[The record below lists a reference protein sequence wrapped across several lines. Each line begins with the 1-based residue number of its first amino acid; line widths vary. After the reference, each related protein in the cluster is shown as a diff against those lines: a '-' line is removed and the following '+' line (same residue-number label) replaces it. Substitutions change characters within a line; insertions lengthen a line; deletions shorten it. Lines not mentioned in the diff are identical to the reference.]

1 MKIQP
6 TRNYLLVQI
15 RDLGSDTTTTDTTD
29 KTKLLLPEGV
39 KLQPHG
45 VVVAH
50 GPQCEFGYRVNDK
63 LLFNTNSMIRFE
75 GSDEVIIP
83 ETAVFGKYVDETP

>member
-15 RDLGSDTTTTDTTD
+15 RDLGSDTTTTDKTD
-29 KTKLLLPEGV
+29 TSKLLLPEGV

-45 VVVAH
+45 VVVAY
-50 GPQCEFGYRVNDK
+50 GLECEFGYAIGDK

-83 ETAVFGKYVDETP
+83 ETAVFGKYVEE

>member
-6 TRNYLLVQI
+6 TQRYLLVEI
-15 RDLGSDTTTTDTTD
+15 RDLGSDTTTTDTAD

-45 VVVAH
+45 VVIGIGSA
-50 GPQCEFGYRVNDK
+50 CEFGYAVGDK

-83 ETAVFGKYVDETP
+83 ESAVFGKYIDDAA